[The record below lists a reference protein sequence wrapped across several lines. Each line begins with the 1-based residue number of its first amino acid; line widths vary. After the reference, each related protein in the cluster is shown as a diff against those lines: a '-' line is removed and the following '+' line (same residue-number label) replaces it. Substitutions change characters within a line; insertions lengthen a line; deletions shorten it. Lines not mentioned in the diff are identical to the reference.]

1 MTTMSLKPL
10 LELEQAL
17 PLISAAVAREGC
29 LSLTAYGDAFPQA
42 DLLDLACV
50 LGIAGV
56 HSGHLV
62 MGLWEEATLAGEPA
76 RCARGLL
83 VRAICT
89 ALRDWENSGGS
100 RVRYLE
106 DALHQWGVQLPASY
120 EAVADEIR
128 AVMLTV
134 PPPEDWIPQNAD
146 DSILVSLFH
155 QHWPAGPAGSGDRR
169 SGDNAGAPATDED
182 EPPTEPF
189 ARPLSP
195 ASGRR
200 RAVRPRTEGA

>member
-1 MTTMSLKPL
+1 M
-10 LELEQAL
+10 
-17 PLISAAVAREGC
+17 R
-29 LSLTAYGDAFPQA
+29 
-42 DLLDLACV
+42 
-50 LGIAGV
+50 
-56 HSGHLV
+56 
-62 MGLWEEATLAGEPA
+62 AGELA

-106 DALHQWGVQLPASY
+106 NALHQWGSQLPTRY
-120 EAVADEIR
+120 QDVAEEIR

-155 QHWPAGPAGSGDRR
+155 PRWPAAPAGSRPR
-169 SGDNAGAPATDED
+169 TSGDGADGLAIDED
-182 EPPTEPF
+182 ERQTEPF
-189 ARPLSP
+189 ALPTSP
-195 ASGRR
+195 PSGRTGT
-200 RAVRPRTEGA
+200 VRPRTEGG